1 MQCNTCCSLLKS
13 WSDALNEYAFQ
24 VSELKYTDPRHY
36 SRFGDK
42 AASAFELAAKAKA
55 LYDTHREEHA
65 IEWVWKISNGTGFT
79 TSGSSADGR
88 N

>member
-36 SRFGDK
+36 SRFYDK

-65 IEWVWKISNGTGFT
+65 IGVGLENSNGTGFT
-79 TSGSSADGR
+79 TSREFHDGR